1 MGLGSLCLADI
12 AGGRCEISQGGMT
25 MDIKNVLFVTDFS
38 EGSAR
43 ALPYA
48 VDLARLYGAKL
59 YCAHVVY
66 DVAKTAGWYVPHV
79 SIDEIYTD
87 MEKSAQAELDKT
99 FIDEMRGLQNVE
111 RVVLKGI
118 PYEEITKFAVA
129 HEIDLIVMGTHGRRG
144 IDRML
149 FGSTAEQVVRNAP
162 CPVLSVRLPKHS

>member
-1 MGLGSLCLADI
+1 M
-12 AGGRCEISQGGMT
+12 EI
-25 MDIKNVLFVTDFS
+25 KKVLFATDFS
-38 EGSAR
+38 EGSTH

-48 VDLARLYGAKL
+48 VDATKQYGAKL
-59 YCAHVVY
+59 YLIHVVY

-87 MEKSAQAELDKT
+87 MEKSAMAELEKT
-99 FIDEMRGLQNVE
+99 YIEEMKDLKNVE

-118 PYEEITKFAVA
+118 PYEEIGRFALDN
-129 HEIDLIVMGTHGRRG
+129 HIDLIVMGTHGRRG

-162 CPVLSVRLPKHS
+162 CPVLSVRLPKHA